1 MKTFAA
7 ILLACHFAYAQ
18 RISFGALVG
27 VPLTNGFDPSNGTEA
42 YPASGG
48 FRTYSG
54 HKSAFAAGLTVEFRL
69 RSRLSIELD
78 ALYQRPK
85 FDGYDVQYTT
95 LMPTQIGARGFAVST
110 SAGIWDFPLQIKYR
124 IGDRALRPYL
134 GTGGAVSRVTSVRQ
148 SIACFDFVGP
158 CKFNGITLDESVDV
172 RRRTVFGAIAA
183 AGVEIAIPATRMR
196 VSPEF
201 RYVHYG
207 ARQIIGRG
215 GGLIRSSKDRALF
228 LLGITF

>member
-1 MKTFAA
+1 MKIFAA
-7 ILLACHFAYAQ
+7 LLLACQYAYAQ
-18 RISFGALVG
+18 HISFGALVG
-27 VPLTNGFDPSNGTEA
+27 VSLTNKFDPSNGTEVF
-42 YPASGG
+42 PNSVG

-54 HKSAFAAGLTVEFRL
+54 HRSVYTAGLTVEFRL

-85 FDGYDVQYTT
+85 FDGYDVSYTAIT
-95 LMPTQIGARGFAVST
+95 PTQRGARGFASST

-134 GTGGAVSRVTSVRQ
+134 SAGGAVSRVTSVRQ
-148 SIACFDFVGP
+148 SIDCFDFISP
-158 CKFNGITLDESVDV
+158 CRFGGTFEESIDL

-183 AGVEIAIPATRMR
+183 AGVQIAIPGMRMR

-207 ARQIIGRG
+207 ARQIIGRSV
-215 GGLIRSSKDRALF
+215 GLTRSSKDRALF
-228 LLGITF
+228 LLAITF